1 MKILDDYL
9 QEASRHVSFQML
21 VGNIPFSKSGAEAQ
35 YMEVFKF
42 APQSIQEQGR
52 KIIHNWI
59 YEVERESP
67 HFNEGSIHGENLG
80 EM

>member
-1 MKILDDYL
+1 MKRLDDYL

-59 YEVERESP
+59 Y
-67 HFNEGSIHGENLG
+67 GENLG